1 MNYLLAKE
9 FVRQSGGLRRDLQY
23 ILTSLRYQ
31 SRFAAKKLEMISEHT
46 SCFIP
51 NSSFVLG

>member
-51 NSSFVLG
+51 NSSFV